1 MPFIIRMGINAVAIL
16 LVAYLA
22 PGLISADSV
31 MAAVAAA
38 FVLGLANAL
47 VKPLIVLL
55 TLPVT
60 LLTLGLF
67 LLVVNG
73 FMLWLVSV
81 VVAGFHVHGALGAI
95 VGSVMLSLVGWVL
108 SWFVPGDRQGF

>member
-1 MPFIIRMGINAVAIL
+1 MPFIVRMGINAVAIL

-22 PGLISADSV
+22 PGVLSADSV

-38 FVLGLANAL
+38 FVLGLVNAVVRPL
-47 VKPLIVLL
+47 VILL

-60 LLTLGLF
+60 MITLGLF

-73 FMLWLVSV
+73 LMLWIVSS
-81 VVAGFHVHGALGAI
+81 VVAGFHVHGVFGAI
-95 VGSVMLSLVGWVL
+95 AGAVLLSLVGWVL
-108 SWFVPGDRQGF
+108 SWFVPDGR

>member
-1 MPFIIRMGINAVAIL
+1 MPFIVRMGINAVAIL

-22 PGLISADSV
+22 PGVLSADSV

-38 FVLGLANAL
+38 FVLGLANAV
-47 VKPLIVLL
+47 VKPLVVLL

-60 LLTLGLF
+60 MFTLGLF

-81 VVAGFHVHGALGAI
+81 VVTGFHVHGVFGAI
-95 VGSVMLSLVGWVL
+95 AGAVLLSLVGWVL
-108 SWFVPGDRQGF
+108 SWFVPERR

>member
-1 MPFIIRMGINAVAIL
+1 MPFILRMAINAVAIL

-22 PGLISADSV
+22 PGVLSADGV

-38 FVLGLANAL
+38 FVLGLVNAL
-47 VKPLIVLL
+47 VKPLVVLL

-60 LLTLGLF
+60 MLTLGLF

-73 FMLWLVSV
+73 LMLWLVSLV
-81 VVAGFHVHGALGAI
+81 VTGFHVHGAFGAI
-95 VGSVMLSLVGWVL
+95 AGSVLLSLVSWVL
-108 SWFVPGDRQGF
+108 SWFVPERR